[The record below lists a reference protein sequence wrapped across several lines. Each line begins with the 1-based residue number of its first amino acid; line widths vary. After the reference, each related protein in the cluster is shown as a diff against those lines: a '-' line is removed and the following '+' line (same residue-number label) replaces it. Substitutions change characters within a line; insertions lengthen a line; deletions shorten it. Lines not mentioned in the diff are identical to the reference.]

1 MFHRLPKPS
10 RTLGLAG
17 LVLILA
23 SLACGLPFTGGP
35 VPTATAI
42 PTNPPPATP
51 TPPLDIGDYGDAPDG
66 DRGLESG
73 YYAPTGGPFLFTYE
87 SAGVDGNF
95 PTMGDD
101 PLPGPFTIDVDE
113 FWIGPL
119 FGSTGSGDI
128 PSLEQDADDVNDPD
142 GQANLLINAGGADC
156 DKENGVH
163 NPSATGCSSQPAFSM
178 PMNARLMIVFGQP
191 PLGIWITS
199 VTASDT
205 MSYNGPVYWNLLF
218 DLNQDGDWDG
228 PGEWIAQDVQ
238 VDLEPGETETLIS
251 PAFNFPTS
259 GSPWGRLNFPYWV
272 RSMVTSQSVDATL
285 NMADYDG
292 RGPEGGF
299 EIGEVEDYFVEWR
312 PIGPRYKDKE
322 PVEAEA
328 CGGGGDE
335 LRENPASRNARDVL
349 LLTPGEN
356 VRRVRIFGIQG
367 ESGDDRVIATDPLPL
382 DESAT
387 TTLGVGESTL
397 QIQVEDRNLRIQ
409 TDEVGEEGVQV
420 AVVPELPEDH
430 PCSGN
435 APVGVSPGFLY
446 SFLPIRQTV
455 YGSYLVT
462 SQYERGDQS
471 HNPFTKG
478 EEIEKIDVSQGS
490 IVFSGDP
497 PFVTVS
503 GERDETDGSFTAG
516 GSGVVAG
523 YPDIAVTFEGTLTT
537 EGLSG
542 EYTMGADGGLP
553 GGQSVTY
560 AIAGQKAPAGGGE
573 TSGQDSGPP
582 PAAAGEEKAIQAF
595 INVFNGAFA
604 EGDVDP
610 LFRLLHPAVYER
622 YGQEACR
629 TYLEGNMGTPV
640 ELAYQSAVY
649 LGAWDW
655 ELDGK
660 SRTMQDIYRVLVNV
674 TAGGES
680 GQQQIHLSIP
690 GDDSVR
696 WFTDCG
702 DPLE

>member
-1 MFHRLPKPS
+1 MFHHLPRPS
-10 RTLGLAG
+10 RPVELAV

-23 SLACGLPFTGGP
+23 SLACGLPFTGAP
-35 VPTATAI
+35 APSATST
-42 PTNPPPATP
+42 PSPSVTP

-66 DRGLESG
+66 DRGMESG
-73 YYAPTGGPFLFTYE
+73 YYAPTGGPFLFTYQ

-101 PLPGPFTIDVDE
+101 PVPGPFTIDVDE

-163 NPSATGCSSQPAFSM
+163 NPSANGCSSQPAFSM

-191 PLGIWITS
+191 PLGMWITS
-199 VTASDT
+199 VTASDS
-205 MSYNGPVYWNLLF
+205 MSYSGPVYWNLLF

-228 PGEWIAQDVQ
+228 PGEWISQDVE
-238 VDLEPGETETLIS
+238 VNLEPGETETLIS

-272 RSMVTSQSVDATL
+272 RSMVTSHSVDETL

-292 RGPEGGF
+292 RGPQGGF
-299 EIGEVEDYFVEWR
+299 EVGEVEDYFVEWR

-328 CGGGGDE
+328 CGVVSEIDVE
-335 LRENPASRNARDVL
+335 QLPSNRSARDVL
-349 LLTPGEN
+349 ELVPGNLVNEVQIFGLPGGEGPGAAVTSGLIPVGDPSSTPFAFGEN
-356 VRRVRIFGIQG
+356 EFGI
-367 ESGDDRVIATDPLPL
+367 EMGDDRIVIQAD
-382 DESAT
+382 
-387 TTLGVGESTL
+387 
-397 QIQVEDRNLRIQ
+397 QIAEGGARIL
-409 TDEVGEEGVQV
+409 
-420 AVVPELPEDH
+420 VVPEFGEDH
-430 PCSGN
+430 PCQGN

-462 SQYERGDQS
+462 SKYERGDRS
-471 HNPFTKG
+471 HNPFAKG
-478 EEIEKIDVSQGS
+478 EEIEKVDVSEGS
-490 IVFSGDP
+490 IVFSGNP

-503 GERDETDGSFTAG
+503 GERDESDGSFSAQ

-523 YPDIAVTFEGTLTT
+523 YSNIAVAFEGTLTE

-542 EYTMGADGGLP
+542 EYTMGAEGGLP
-553 GGQSVTY
+553 GGESITY
-560 AIAGQKAPAGGGE
+560 VIEGKKAPDGEGG
-573 TSGQDSGPP
+573 TSQEDSGPVP
-582 PAAAGEEKAIQAF
+582 VTAGEEEAIQAF
-595 INVFNGAFA
+595 IDVFNGAFE
-604 EGDVDP
+604 EGDADP

-622 YGQEACR
+622 YSQDACR

-640 ELAYQSAVY
+640 ELAYQDAVY
-649 LGAWDW
+649 VGEWDW
-655 ELDGK
+655 ELDGQ
-660 SRTMQDIYRVLVNV
+660 SPTMQNIFRVLVDI
-674 TAGGES
+674 TAGGQS
-680 GQQQIHLSIP
+680 GQQQIHLAIP

-702 DPLE
+702 EPVE